1 MIRYQIFPIHQPLRY
16 PISTPKFS
24 LCILQRPLSEIIGHF
39 VFLSEGWTTGST
51 ADLEMSDSKLEG
63 YKFRSFQ
70 GYRPNFSP
78 GANRNIP
85 LPKEFCVLKYDW
97 FAVTSI
103 QLLSFCNSAKGKCA
117 SDAWQIFISNLLG
130 TTDFLEFWKRT
141 DSGNGIPLFNELF
154 YCFEDLH
161 ESCINLETWNAE
173 RIKEWV
179 LMEDPEFG
187 HDWKKRTTEIG
198 HGLDRLPQEMETA
211 RWFSLQP
218 AKYWPSFTVLTWA
231 SEWVA
236 FFWQNERVI
245 FKLCFRRF
253 VWISVKAYL

>member
-24 LCILQRPLSEIIGHF
+24 LYILQRPLSEIIGHF

-103 QLLSFCNSAKGKCA
+103 QLLSFCHSAKRKCA

-130 TTDFLEFWKRT
+130 TTDFLEFERELIPGMEFHYLTSCFIVSKTYTSLVSILRREMLKELK
-141 DSGNGIPLFNELF
+141 NG
-154 YCFEDLH
+154 C
-161 ESCINLETWNAE
+161 
-173 RIKEWV
+173 
-179 LMEDPEFG
+179 
-187 HDWKKRTTEIG
+187 
-198 HGLDRLPQEMETA
+198 
-211 RWFSLQP
+211 
-218 AKYWPSFTVLTWA
+218 
-231 SEWVA
+231 
-236 FFWQNERVI
+236 
-245 FKLCFRRF
+245 
-253 VWISVKAYL
+253 